1 MDNIST
7 VILIMLIASVVV
19 AVVAWRGH
27 GRWY

>member
-27 GRWY
+27 ERWY